1 MEKMLEIWKGIITKK
16 SQRIEKPMLLS
27 FEKTAY

>member
-1 MEKMLEIWKGIITKK
+1 MEKILEIWKGIITKK
-16 SQRIEKPMLLS
+16 SQRIEKRMLLS